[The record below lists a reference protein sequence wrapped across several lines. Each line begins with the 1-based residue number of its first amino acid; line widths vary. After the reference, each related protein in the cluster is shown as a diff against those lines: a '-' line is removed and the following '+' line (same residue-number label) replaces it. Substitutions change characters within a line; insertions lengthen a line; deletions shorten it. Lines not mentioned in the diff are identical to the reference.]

1 MVTISGRHIRGTRAA
16 LAPIL
21 LRFAILMLGLALLFC
36 SFGSRSARAE
46 IMLIDAAGREVRLE
60 KPATRIVTNES
71 LLLLS
76 LALIDADPAAKIVG
90 WAAPRRLDSGV
101 LAAFRKRFPQSM
113 DIPEVGGVLPTKS
126 SAEAILSAR
135 PDIFVVSIWDPGWN
149 DIVEI
154 LKSAGVP
161 TIFLDSP
168 KNSTLSPAE
177 VTAFSMTLLGRAIGQ
192 DARAGEYAGYVK
204 ERYRLIEERLKRA
217 TDRPSVLIDAHA
229 GAVCCSSPG
238 ASNRMTEAVEMAGGH
253 SIGADVPGYD
263 GQLSAEFVLGAD
275 PRVYIATGGPHLAAQ
290 GGLVVGGGVSAQSA
304 RASLRTAVGRDF
316 RGELTAVHNGRA
328 YAVSHQ
334 LSISALSFLVFE
346 CFAKWLHPEL
356 FGDLDPDRTLA
367 EINERFMAIPLEGT
381 FWIGL
386 TEDAAATPQ

>member
-1 MVTISGRHIRGTRAA
+1 MTGTRAVA
-16 LAPIL
+16 APFL
-21 LRFAILMLGLALLFC
+21 LRSIFLALGLALLLS
-36 SFGSRSARAE
+36 SFGWRSAHAE
-46 IMLIDAAGREVRLE
+46 IILTDAAGREIRLE
-60 KPATRIVTNES
+60 KPATRIATNES

-76 LALIDADPAAKIVG
+76 LALIDPDPAAKIVG

-101 LAAFRKRFPQSM
+101 HAAFRKRFPQAM
-113 DIPEVGGVLPTKS
+113 DIPEVGGVLPSKS

-135 PDIFVVSIWDPGWN
+135 PDLFVVSIWDPGWS

-177 VTAFSMTLLGRAIGQ
+177 VTAFSMTLLGKAIGQ
-192 DARAGEYAGYVK
+192 DTKAGEYAGFVK
-204 ERYRLIEERLKRA
+204 ERYRLIEERLKGA
-217 TDRPSVLIDAHA
+217 KDRPSVLVDAHA

-238 ASNRMTEAVEMAGGH
+238 ASNRMTEAIEMAGGH
-253 SIGADVPGYD
+253 SIGADIPGYD
-263 GQLSAEFVLGAD
+263 GQLSAEFVLGID
-275 PRVYIATGGPHLAAQ
+275 PKVYIATGGPHLAAQ

-304 RASLRTAVGRDF
+304 RASLQTAIGRDF
-316 RGELTAVHNGRA
+316 RGELTAIRSSRA

-367 EINERFMAIPLEGT
+367 EINERFMAVPLEGT

-386 TEDAAATPQ
+386 KDHAAPTPQ

>member
-1 MVTISGRHIRGTRAA
+1 MVRMSGRRITGPRANPA
-16 LAPIL
+16 RSL
-21 LRFAILMLGLALLFC
+21 LRSTLLIFGVALLF
-36 SFGSRSARAE
+36 SGFSGAHAE
-46 IMLIDAAGREVRLE
+46 ILLTDAAGREIRLE

-76 LALIDADPAAKIVG
+76 LALIDPDPAAKIVG

-101 LAAFRKRFPQSM
+101 HAAFSKRFPQAM
-113 DIPEVGGVLPTKS
+113 DIPEISGVLPTKS

-135 PDIFVVSIWDPGWN
+135 PDIFVVSIWDPGWS

-168 KNSTLSPAE
+168 RNSTLSPAE
-177 VTAFSMTLLGRAIGQ
+177 VTAFSMTLLGKAIGRE
-192 DARAGEYAGYVK
+192 AKAIEYAGFVK
-204 ERYRLIEERLKRA
+204 GRYHLIEERLKGVK
-217 TDRPSVLIDAHA
+217 DRPSVLIDAHA

-238 ASNRMTEAVEMAGGH
+238 ASNRMTEAIEMAGGH
-253 SIGADVPGYD
+253 SIGADIPGYD
-263 GQLSAEFVLGAD
+263 GQLSAEFVLGID
-275 PRVYIATGGPHLAAQ
+275 PKIYIATGGPHLAAQ
-290 GGLVVGGGVSAQSA
+290 GGLVVGGGVGAQSA
-304 RASLRTAVGRDF
+304 RASLQKAIGRDF
-316 RGELTAVHNGRA
+316 RGELTAVHNDRA

-334 LSISALSFLVFE
+334 LSISALNFLVFE

-356 FGDLDPDRTLA
+356 FSDLDPDRTLA
-367 EINERFMAIPLEGT
+367 EINERFMAVPLEGT

-386 TEDAAATPQ
+386 KDDAAATPQ

>member
-1 MVTISGRHIRGTRAA
+1 
-16 LAPIL
+16 
-21 LRFAILMLGLALLFC
+21 MLGLAFLF
-36 SFGSRSARAE
+36 SNVGWQPARAE
-46 IMLIDAAGREVRLE
+46 ILLTDAAGREIRLE

-76 LALIDADPAAKIVG
+76 LALIDPDPATKIVG

-101 LAAFRKRFPQSM
+101 HTAFRKQFPKAM
-113 DIPEVGGVLPTKS
+113 DIPEVGGVLPSKS

-154 LKSAGVP
+154 LKSAGVQ

-177 VTAFSMTLLGRAIGQ
+177 VTAFSMKLLGKAIGR
-192 DARAGEYAGYVK
+192 DAKASEYAGFVK
-204 ERYRLIEERLKRA
+204 ERYRQIEERLKGA
-217 TDRPSVLIDAHA
+217 KDRPNVLIDAHA
-229 GAVCCSSPG
+229 GAVCCASPG
-238 ASNRMTEAVEMAGGH
+238 ASNRMTEAIEMAGGH
-253 SIGADVPGYD
+253 SIGADIPGYD
-263 GQLSAEFVLGAD
+263 GQLSAEFVLGVD
-275 PRVYIATGGPHLAAQ
+275 PKVYIATGGPHLAAQ

-304 RASLRTAVGRDF
+304 RASLQAAIGRDF
-316 RGELTAVHNGRA
+316 RGELTAIRSGRA

-334 LSISALSFLVFE
+334 LSISALNFLVFE

-356 FGDLDPDRTLA
+356 FSDLDPNHTLA
-367 EINERFMAIPLEGT
+367 EINERFMAVPLEGT
-381 FWIGL
+381 FWISL
-386 TEDAAATPQ
+386 KDDAAATPQ

>member
-1 MVTISGRHIRGTRAA
+1 MLLA
-16 LAPIL
+16 LARRVLPRSSVPL
-21 LRFAILMLGLALLFC
+21 LGFAFLCGLIVEP
-36 SFGSRSARAE
+36 ARAE
-46 IMLIDAAGREVRLE
+46 ILLTDAAGRDVRLE

-76 LALIDADPAAKIVG
+76 LALIDPDPATKIAG

-101 LAAFRKRFPQSM
+101 YAAFRNKFPQAA

-135 PDIFVVSIWDPGWN
+135 PDLFVVSIWDPGWN

-177 VTAFSMTLLGRAIGQ
+177 VTALSMTLLGKAIGQ
-192 DARAGEYAGYVK
+192 ETKANEFAGFVR
-204 ERYRLIEERLKRA
+204 ERYRLIEERLKGSN
-217 TDRPSVLIDAHA
+217 DRPSVLIDAHA

-238 ASNRMTEAVEMAGGH
+238 ASNRMTEAIEMAGGR
-253 SIGADVPGYD
+253 SIGADIAGYD
-263 GQLSAEFVLGAD
+263 GQLSAEFVLGID
-275 PRVYIATGGPHLAAQ
+275 PKVYIATGGPHLAAQ

-304 RASLRTAVGRDF
+304 RASLQTAIGRDF
-316 RGELTAVHNGRA
+316 RGELSAIRSGRA

-334 LSISALSFLVFE
+334 LSISALNFLVFE

-367 EINERFMAIPLEGT
+367 EINERFMAVPLEGT

-386 TEDAAATPQ
+386 KDDAAATPQ

>member
-1 MVTISGRHIRGTRAA
+1 MSNCRIAGTRATQ
-16 LAPIL
+16 APYL
-21 LRFAILMLGLALLFC
+21 LLVLGLAFLFS
-36 SFGSRSARAE
+36 SFGWQPARAE
-46 IMLIDAAGREVRLE
+46 ILLTDAAGREIRLE

-76 LALIDADPAAKIVG
+76 LALIDPDPVAKIAG

-101 LAAFRKRFPQSM
+101 YAAFRKRFPQAM

-135 PDIFVVSIWDPGWN
+135 PDIFVVSIWDPGWS

-168 KNSTLSPAE
+168 RNSTLSPAE
-177 VTAFSMTLLGRAIGQ
+177 VTSSSMTLLGKAIGQ
-192 DARAGEYAGYVK
+192 EAKASEYAGFVK
-204 ERYRLIEERLKRA
+204 ERYRLIEERLKDA
-217 TDRPSVLIDAHA
+217 KDRPSVLIDAHA

-253 SIGADVPGYD
+253 SIGADIPGYD
-263 GQLSAEFVLGAD
+263 GQLSAEFVLGMD
-275 PRVYIATGGPHLAAQ
+275 PKVYIATGGPHLAGQ

-304 RASLRTAVGRDF
+304 RASLQAAIGRDF
-316 RGELTAVHNGRA
+316 RGELTAIRSGRA

-334 LSISALSFLVFE
+334 LSISSLNFLVFE

-356 FGDLDPDRTLA
+356 FSDLDPNHTLA
-367 EINERFMAIPLEGT
+367 EINERFMAVPLEGT
-381 FWIGL
+381 FWISL
-386 TEDAAATPQ
+386 KDDAAVTPQ

>member
-1 MVTISGRHIRGTRAA
+1 MVTVSVGPVGRLRSA
-16 LAPIL
+16 LAGRGSLRSSAL
-21 LRFAILMLGLALLFC
+21 LLGLFLCGLMA
-36 SFGSRSARAE
+36 GPARAE
-46 IMLIDAAGREVRLE
+46 ILVTDAVGREVRLE

-76 LALIDADPAAKIVG
+76 LALIDPDPAAKIAG

-101 LAAFRKRFPQSM
+101 YAAFRRKFPQAAN
-113 DIPEVGGVLPTKS
+113 IPEVGGVLPTKS

-135 PDIFVVSIWDPGWN
+135 PDLFVVSIWDPGWN

-177 VTAFSMTLLGRAIGQ
+177 VTAVSMTLLGKAIGQ
-192 DARAGEYAGYVK
+192 EAKASEFAGYVK
-204 ERYRLIEERLKRA
+204 DRYRLIEERLKGA
-217 TDRPSVLIDAHA
+217 KERPSVLIDAHA
-229 GAVCCSSPG
+229 GTVCCSSPG
-238 ASNRMTEAVEMAGGH
+238 ASNRMTEAIEMAGGR
-253 SIGADVPGYD
+253 SIGADIPGYD
-263 GQLSAEFVLGAD
+263 GQLSAEFVLGID
-275 PRVYIATGGPHLAAQ
+275 PKVYIATGGPHLAAQ
-290 GGLVVGGGVSAQSA
+290 GGLVVGGDVNTQAA
-304 RASLRTAVGRDF
+304 RASLQMAIGRDF
-316 RGELTAVHNGRA
+316 RGELTAVRNGRA

-334 LSISALSFLVFE
+334 LSISALNFLVFE

-356 FGDLDPDRTLA
+356 FDDLDPDHTLA
-367 EINERFMAIPLEGT
+367 EINERFMAVPLQGT

-386 TEDAAATPQ
+386 KEAAAATAQ

>member
-1 MVTISGRHIRGTRAA
+1 MVTMSGRHIQGTHAA
-16 LAPIL
+16 LSRP
-21 LRFAILMLGLALLFC
+21 AILVLGLALLF
-36 SFGSRSARAE
+36 SSLGWRPAHAE
-46 IMLIDAAGREVRLE
+46 IVLVDAAGREVRLE

-76 LALIDADPAAKIVG
+76 MALIDADPAAKIVG

-101 LAAFRKRFPQSM
+101 LAAFRKRFPRAM
-113 DIPEVGGVLPTKS
+113 DIPEVGGVLPSKS

-135 PDIFVVSIWDPGWN
+135 PDIFVVSIWDPGWS

-154 LKSAGVP
+154 LKSAGIP

-168 KNSTLSPAE
+168 RNSTLSPAE
-177 VTAFSMTLLGRAIGQ
+177 VTAFSMTLLGKAVGQ
-192 DARAGEYAGYVK
+192 DVKATEYANFVK
-204 ERYRLIEERLKRA
+204 ERYRLIEERLKDVK
-217 TDRPSVLIDAHA
+217 DRPSVLVDAHA

-238 ASNRMTEAVEMAGGH
+238 ASNRMTEAIEMAGGH

-275 PRVYIATGGPHLAAQ
+275 PKVYIATGGPHLAAQ

-304 RASLRTAVGRDF
+304 RTSLDKVVGRDF
-316 RGELTAVHNGRA
+316 RGELTAVRTGRA

-334 LSISALSFLVFE
+334 LSISALNFLVFE
-346 CFAKWLHPEL
+346 CFAKWLHPEI
-356 FGDLDPDRTLA
+356 FGDLDPERTLA
-367 EINERFMAIPLEGT
+367 EINQRFMAIPLEGT

-386 TEDAAATPQ
+386 QEDPAAPLQ

>member
-1 MVTISGRHIRGTRAA
+1 MQAVPRRSVLGSMLLA
-16 LAPIL
+16 LG
-21 LRFAILMLGLALLFC
+21 MALLF
-36 SFGSRSARAE
+36 SSLGWRPAHAE
-46 IMLIDAAGREVRLE
+46 IVLTDAAGREIRLE
-60 KPATRIVTNES
+60 KPAARIVTNES

-76 LALIDADPAAKIVG
+76 LALIDPDPAAKIVG

-101 LAAFRKRFPQSM
+101 LAAFRKRFPQTM
-113 DIPEVGGVLPTKS
+113 DIPEVGGVLPAKS

-135 PDIFVVSIWDPGWN
+135 PDIFVVSIWDPGWS

-168 KNSTLSPAE
+168 RNSALSPAE
-177 VTAFSMTLLGRAIGQ
+177 AAAFSMTLLGKAIGR
-192 DARAGEYAGYVK
+192 DAKAGEYAGFVK
-204 ERYRLIEERLKRA
+204 ERYRLIEERLKGA
-217 TDRPSVLIDAHA
+217 KDRPSVLVDAHA

-253 SIGADVPGYD
+253 SIGADIPGYD
-263 GQLSAEFVLGAD
+263 GQLSAEFVLGTD
-275 PRVYIATGGPHLAAQ
+275 PKVYIATGGPHLAAQ
-290 GGLVVGGGVSAQSA
+290 GGLVVGGGVSEQSA
-304 RASLRTAVGRDF
+304 RASLRTAIGRDF
-316 RGELTAVHNGRA
+316 RGELTAVRDGRA

-334 LSISALSFLVFE
+334 LSISALNFLVFE

-367 EINERFMAIPLEGT
+367 EINDRFMAVPLEGT
-381 FWIGL
+381 FWVGL
-386 TEDAAATPQ
+386 KEDAAATSR